1 MNRRVVTKGV
11 GMGWSHWLRDR
22 SPGWLVALLLG
33 TALLVLQGCA
43 HQPPPDDAQTAV
55 GSANPDARKRA
66 HIRLEL
72 AANYLQLGKTDVA
85 LEETRQALAADPGYA
100 DAYHM
105 RGLVYMSMQD
115 WTRAQASLQR
125 ARELKPNDADILH
138 NLGWLQCQ
146 QQHWDEADALFRQ
159 ALATPGYA
167 SRIKTQTAQ
176 GICHERAGHL
186 KLAEQA
192 LLQAYEFDARSP
204 VVGYDLASV
213 TFAQGDAQRAQ
224 FYIRRVNNSEFS
236 DAASLWLGIKVE
248 RALKDGQAMSQLGE
262 QLHRRYPE
270 SKEALALSRGAFDE

>member
-1 MNRRVVTKGV
+1 MNEHVVTKGV
-11 GMGWSHWLRDR
+11 GMVWSRWLRDR
-22 SPGWLVALLLG
+22 PPGWLAALLLG
-33 TALLVLQGCA
+33 MVLLVLQGCA
-43 HQPPPDDAQTAV
+43 HQPPSDDIHAAV
-55 GSANPDARKRA
+55 GSENPDARKRA

-85 LEETRQALAADPGYA
+85 LEETRQALVADPSYA

-105 RGLVYMSMQD
+105 RGLVYMTMQD
-115 WTRAQASLQR
+115 WARAQASLQR

-138 NLGWLQCQ
+138 NFGWLQCQ
-146 QQHWDEADALFRQ
+146 QQHWDEADALFKQ

-167 SRIKTQTAQ
+167 SKIKTQTAQ
-176 GICHERAGHL
+176 GICYERAGHL
-186 KLAEQA
+186 KLAEQT

-204 VVGYDLASV
+204 AVGYHLASV
-213 TFAQGDAQRAQ
+213 IFAQGDAQRAQ
-224 FYIRRVNNSEFS
+224 FYIRRVNNGEFS

-248 RALKDGQAMSQLGE
+248 RVLKDGQAMSQLGE